1 MAFLTFLMYI
11 GYKVLMSE
19 FEDDF
24 RFFKDAIES
33 VPGEVDVVKAI
44 EPQHLSRNDLQDRLN
59 RKIAEAKVKKA
70 KSSTPSNTH

>member
-1 MAFLTFLMYI
+1 
-11 GYKVLMSE
+11 MSE